1 MAINEGMDASNNFI
15 KLLSDKNLTQSDR
28 EKIKND
34 LKIYCKQDTQGM
46 IDVLEYLTQISL
58 NY

>member
-1 MAINEGMDASNNFI
+1 MDINEGLGASNNFI
-15 KLLSDKNLTQSDR
+15 KLLSDKNLTQPER

-46 IDVLEYLTQISL
+46 IDVLEYLKKIAKK
-58 NY
+58 